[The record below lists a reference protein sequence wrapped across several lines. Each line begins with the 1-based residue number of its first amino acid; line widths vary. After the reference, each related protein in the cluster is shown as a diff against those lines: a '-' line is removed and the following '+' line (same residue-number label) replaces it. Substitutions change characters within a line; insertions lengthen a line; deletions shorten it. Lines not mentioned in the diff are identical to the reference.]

1 MENSATSLEGQKH
14 INVSQ
19 PLAGF
24 YKMQDVFEN
33 GCKVNIEKN
42 LMRVLEPE
50 FVFLLMEKNKWLTL
64 IMLIS

>member
-1 MENSATSLEGQKH
+1 
-14 INVSQ
+14 
-19 PLAGF
+19 
-24 YKMQDVFEN
+24 MQDVFEN

-50 FVFLLMEKNKWLTL
+50 FVFLLDGKKINGFDA

>member
-1 MENSATSLEGQKH
+1 ME
-14 INVSQ
+14 
-19 PLAGF
+19 
-24 YKMQDVFEN
+24 DVFEN

-50 FVFLLMEKNKWLTL
+50 FVFLVDGKKLMDITL